1 VYWSEEAY
9 RIYGFELNEFSPT
22 LETVE
27 EVFHPDDR
35 DLFRVTIDEVSY
47 EAESYDFEHRI
58 VRPGGEV
65 RWVQRRGEVVRGE
78 GGEPLQMIGTVH
90 DVTEEKAF
98 EERLEYQATH
108 DELTELPNRPLFM
121 DRLKQALR
129 RTRRHRGAARW
140 RCCIW
145 TWTTS
150 RS

>member
-65 RWVQRRGEVVRGE
+65 RWVQRRGEVVRG
-78 GGEPLQMIGTVH
+78 GEENPY
-90 DVTEEKAF
+90 
-98 EERLEYQATH
+98 R
-108 DELTELPNRPLFM
+108 
-121 DRLKQALR
+121 
-129 RTRRHRGAARW
+129 
-140 RCCIW
+140 
-145 TWTTS
+145 
-150 RS
+150 